1 MGIVLQ
7 FTQSLLYPLPHS
19 HLGFLRNLQQPL
31 GFSTPKA
38 LCSLVSIQN
47 ALSSWHT
54 EDQSPLFTSFH
65 DGLCP
70 LALHNPH
77 LGPHRLEDPLPPW
90 RTPCLPCSMLN
101 TKRIIF
107 LKLHPEMAL
116 LPTNILGSPSTLP
129 LLFQDIKQV
138 GR

>member
-47 ALSSWHT
+47 TLSSWHT

-77 LGPHRLEDPLPPW
+77 LGPYRLEDPPASLELNH
-90 RTPCLPCSMLN
+90 CFMLN

-107 LKLHPEMAL
+107 LKLHPEMAP